1 MWSELRIATGFTILR
16 PGANRVLAKIAI
28 LIRSLPCCLVRSAN
42 HIKGRFD
49 MARTDPRN
57 TTQYW
62 WDRHTRGLSLMRAD
76 FTTHEYPPHTHQA
89 FVVAVTEEGGSIIQ
103 SRGQIEQAHR
113 SVLFVFNPAEP
124 HAGWMGWSER
134 WKYRSMY
141 LTRQALDEVAHDLG
155 IESVPYFT
163 RNTFSNSDLIEAF
176 GSMHLAIEEGQDVFR
191 ER

>member
-89 FVVAVTEEGGSIIQ
+89 FVVAVTEEGGSTIQ

-113 SVLFVFNPAEP
+113 SALFVFNPAEP
-124 HAGWMGWSER
+124 HAGWMGWSPPWR
-134 WKYRSMY
+134 YRALY
-141 LTRQALDEVAHDLG
+141 LTQMAIDEVERELG
-155 IESVPYFT
+155 VETVPYFT
-163 RNTFSNSDLIEAF
+163 ENLFRDTDLIAGF
-176 GSMHLAIEEGQDVFR
+176 LSLHRA
-191 ER
+191 